1 MHVAQAGGALGHP
14 WRQPSN
20 LLTITGTLMA
30 VGRECSVFRRGP
42 VSGFSSLCLLAFPVR
57 WIREAQGGLRGNAGR
72 FIVRKGM
79 VQAENGNPVSFQG
92 RREGLQPRRRDIA
105 IGMDAFWG
113 AAFGYGAPVNCWPAF
128 LRESLSAWL
137 PVGLWP

>member
-42 VSGFSSLCLLAFPVR
+42 VSGFSSLCLLAFAVR

-79 VQAENGNPVSFQG
+79 VQTEKGTPFHFRG
-92 RREGLQPRRRDIA
+92 EGKASSRGGGI
-105 IGMDAFWG
+105 
-113 AAFGYGAPVNCWPAF
+113 
-128 LRESLSAWL
+128 LRLGWMHSGVLHLATAR
-137 PVGLWP
+137 P